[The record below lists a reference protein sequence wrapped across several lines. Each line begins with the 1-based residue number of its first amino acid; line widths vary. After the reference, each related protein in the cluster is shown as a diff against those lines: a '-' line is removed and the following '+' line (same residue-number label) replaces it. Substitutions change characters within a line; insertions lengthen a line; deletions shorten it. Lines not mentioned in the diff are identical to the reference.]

1 MRNSHARPGVTRGVL
16 QALLLVLLSGSS
28 ACFSYVSVPV
38 TAVAPN
44 EEVRVTIT
52 NDAGARLVKDLGV
65 YTTTL
70 DGEFAAHGDSISVTV
85 PIVREYRGQ
94 MLEAA
99 NQSLSL
105 GRSEVV
111 DVRKRKFSRSRS
123 ALTTVGVV
131 VGFVALAKAIIAI
144 ADPNPDPDVPPPP
157 PPPGM
162 TRVSRRPVPLIRIHV
177 P

>member
-1 MRNSHARPGVTRGVL
+1 VTRGVI
-16 QALLLVLLSGSS
+16 QAMLLVLLSGSS

-38 TAVAPN
+38 TAVAPK

-52 NDAGARLVKDLGV
+52 NDAGARLAKELGV

-70 DGEFAAHGDSISVTV
+70 DGEFAAHGDSVSVTV

-94 MLEAA
+94 MLEGA
-99 NQSLSL
+99 NQSLFL

-111 DVRKRKFSRSRS
+111 DVRQRKFSRSRS

-131 VGFVALAKAIIAI
+131 VGFVAMTKAIIAI
-144 ADPNPDPDVPPPP
+144 ADPNPDSDGLPPP

-162 TRVSRRPVPLIRIHV
+162 ARVPVRRPVPLIRVHF

>member
-1 MRNSHARPGVTRGVL
+1 VTRGVA
-16 QALLLVLLSGSS
+16 ALLLVVLSGSS

-52 NDAGARLVKDLGV
+52 NDAGARLVKELGV

-70 DGEFAAHGDSISVTV
+70 DGEFAAHGDSVSVTV

-99 NQSLSL
+99 NQSLFL

-111 DVRKRKFSRSRS
+111 DVRQRRFSRSRS
-123 ALTTVGVV
+123 ALTTAGIV
-131 VGFVALAKAIIAI
+131 VGFVALTKAIIAL
-144 ADPNPDPDVPPPP
+144 ADPNPDPDVLPPP

-162 TRVSRRPVPLIRIHV
+162 TRVSRRPIPLIRIHV